1 VTENMA
7 YESAIEIYLAKLK
20 STDIKL
26 KPKQNEALQLLY
38 TKENSKVLVKLRTGY
53 RKSIII
59 QLCPFILGNKC
70 GRLCGIEKP
79 VVLVRILSKTDTSRR
94 PQNIH
99 CLVLICAI

>member
-1 VTENMA
+1 MA

-38 TKENSKVLVKLRTGY
+38 TKENSKVLVKLCTGY

-79 VVLVRILSKTDTSRR
+79 VYTCQPNLSKLLTDWRSISTDFRLQLKKSD
-94 PQNIH
+94 
-99 CLVLICAI
+99 